1 MEFITGAWLFD
12 GRSQARH
19 GGCLVVDDGRIV
31 SVDDSVPDPLPS
43 GSRHAH
49 FENGFVM
56 PGFVDAHNHL
66 ELGKGNDELMM
77 AQSLQEIINRSRV
90 NAKADLLCGVTTMRT
105 LGEREYVDVKLGKEI
120 EGGLMPG
127 PRLITGGPWITP
139 SHGHGSYALGADIAD
154 GPHEVRVAVRRHI
167 KAGTAWVKLMVSGG
181 IADSGNLSA
190 SYYSAEEIRA
200 GVEEAHNHGVG
211 VAVHCYGGPGA
222 LMSIEAGVDTIE
234 HGTRITDPRLFDLM
248 AENNVSI
255 VFTTGIVYGDP
266 RLKEST
272 PAAVQAALASGA
284 NVAIGADCN
293 HGRFGF
299 EAECAVEYGAT
310 AHQALV
316 AMTHGAA
323 RACRVADEVGTL
335 EPGKRADVLVVD
347 GNPIDDIRRLR
358 DVLLVMKAG
367 AIVLEADAPSTTAA
381 A

>member
-12 GRSQARH
+12 GRSQGRR
-19 GGCLVVDDGRIV
+19 GGCLVVDGGRIV
-31 SVDDSVPDPLPS
+31 SVDDSAPDPLPS
-43 GSRHAH
+43 GSRHVH

-77 AQSLQEIINRSRV
+77 AQSMEEITNRSV
-90 NAKADLLCGVTTMRT
+90 ANAKADLMCGVTTMRI
-105 LGEREYVDVKLGKEI
+105 LGEREYLDVKLRKEI
-120 EGGLMPG
+120 DGGAIPG
-127 PRLITGGPWITP
+127 PHLVTGGPWITP
-139 SHGHGSYALGADIAD
+139 THGHGSYALGADIAD

-181 IADSGNLSA
+181 IADSGDLSA

-200 GVEEAHNHGVG
+200 GVEEAHNHGIG
-211 VAVHCYGGPGA
+211 VAVHCYGGPGT

-234 HGTRITDPRLFDLM
+234 HATRITDPRLFDLM
-248 AENNVSI
+248 AENDVSV

-272 PAAVQAALASGA
+272 PASIQAALASGV

-299 EAECAVEYGAT
+299 EAECAVEYGASP
-310 AHQALV
+310 HQALV
-316 AMTHGAA
+316 AMTHGSA
-323 RACRVADEVGTL
+323 RACQVANQVGTL

-347 GNPIDDIRRLR
+347 GNPIDDIRRLSK
-358 DVLLVMKAG
+358 VLFVMKGG
-367 AIVLEADAPSTTAA
+367 AAILETGAPSTTAA